1 MSFVVKCPGCKQ
13 KIKWL
18 VDDPPDDCPACGYR
32 LASDRADDDV
42 VVPNILAF
50 STRCQDGVYKAME
63 KASEQRMY
71 QAAEM
76 AGCSPSEMSDLKI
89 TNLRDNMKQGEIAAI
104 PVVNDVTRQMDAIK
118 AMNPN
123 SMFGFGGGPGA
134 GLEFGAGVDSGRI
147 AEGVPGVV
155 HGIRGARMQS
165 VVREMHASR
174 VGPDALGDRPA
185 LETQQ
190 VNYRRRV

>member
-1 MSFVVKCPGCKQ
+1 MPFVIKCPGCKQ

-32 LASDRADDDV
+32 LRSDRADDDV

-76 AGCSPSEMSDLKI
+76 AGCDASDMRDLKI

-118 AMNPN
+118 AANPN
-123 SMFGFGGGPGA
+123 AQMGFGGGIGYS
-134 GLEFGAGVDSGRI
+134 ES
-147 AEGVPGVV
+147 VPTGPYPSA
-155 HGIRGARMQS
+155 GAR
-165 VVREMHASR
+165 
-174 VGPDALGDRPA
+174 
-185 LETQQ
+185 TQQ
-190 VNYRRRV
+190 AFRRAHADRMSGQLVRGDVMSDLPANEITRNPNYRPRV